1 MENRIL
7 KDAISKVAPSKS
19 FDFRNNLD
27 SKSQKSF
34 SENGI
39 INVLASVGSNMQFI
53 DDKNEVKSRESNEVK
68 DYKEFGNIS
77 HTRGDHSIS
86 NASQEQL
93 IQKSSSNK
101 ENKISTDKNSQG
113 SQSDKEWFQF

>member
-113 SQSDKEWFQF
+113 SQSDKE